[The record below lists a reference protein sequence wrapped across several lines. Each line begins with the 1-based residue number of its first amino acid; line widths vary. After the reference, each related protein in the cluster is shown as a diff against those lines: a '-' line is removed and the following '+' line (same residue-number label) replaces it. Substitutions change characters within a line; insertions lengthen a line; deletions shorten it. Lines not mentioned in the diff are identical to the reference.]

1 MVAGSHHLTRSR
13 PRFADLRTCSSRRG
27 EQPAPLMLAL
37 NHPTHFEIDDP
48 AVNALFLDRNRS
60 GGHEPGQVAAGRGM
74 VAIALEVILTSR

>member
-1 MVAGSHHLTRSR
+1 
-13 PRFADLRTCSSRRG
+13 
-27 EQPAPLMLAL
+27 MLAL